1 MYMYLAVGIGGAI
14 GALLRYFILI
24 WFINLRILLPDW
36 NALHKFNWVFY
47 FRIFTGNCKSL

>member
-24 WFINLRILLPDW
+24 WFIDLRILLPDW

>member
-24 WFINLRILLPDW
+24 WFINLGYPPDW